1 MLASLH
7 IDDLSFLDFSLEIL
21 YLGGNQLT
29 NIPDELGYVSS
40 LTMLVLCDNR
50 LESLP
55 RSLINLRMLQSL
67 SLHNN
72 RLATLPP
79 EIIRLNLVELS
90 LRNNPLV
97 VRFVEEMTYEPPS
110 LLELAGRMI
119 KVKNVRYTPDDLPA
133 SLYDYLNS
141 AQSCVN
147 PKCKGL
153 LSVDFSLLL
162 CKQREQ
168 Y

>member
-1 MLASLH
+1 M
-7 IDDLSFLDFSLEIL
+7 

-29 NIPDELGYVSS
+29 SIPDELGYVGS

-55 RSLINLRMLQSL
+55 RSLINLRLLQSL

-110 LLELAGRMI
+110 LLELAGRAI
-119 KVKNVRYTPDDLPA
+119 KVKNIKYSTDDLP
-133 SLYDYLNS
+133 SNLVDYLHS

-147 PKCKGL
+147 PKCKG
-153 LSVDFSLLL
+153 
-162 CKQREQ
+162 EA
-168 Y
+168 